1 MQYGRMART
10 EMVLMKMILTRVYL
24 GVTLVLM
31 LVVWVTASSLC
42 RAMAVRLN
50 VEIYIEAPWKQ

>member
-1 MQYGRMART
+1 MQYGRIART
-10 EMVLMKMILTRVYL
+10 EMVLMKMILTRVCL

-50 VEIYIEAPWKQ
+50 VEM